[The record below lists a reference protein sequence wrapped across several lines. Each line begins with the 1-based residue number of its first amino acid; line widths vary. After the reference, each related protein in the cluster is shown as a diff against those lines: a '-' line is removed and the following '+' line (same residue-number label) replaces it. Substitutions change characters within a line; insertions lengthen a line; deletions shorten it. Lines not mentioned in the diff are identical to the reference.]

1 MVKRPDKFTAER
13 LVRSDALNMGLTPF
27 SQAFSQE
34 NTPRALAAQKRFMPG
49 VRDSHEAIYIN
60 QRGHGTAQSC
70 ALGGRAMCR
79 KGASTPCCV
88 SYLLPIENL
97 PIFLQCLTLLPQIFQ
112 SSGSV
117 LTTLSNTVWF
127 FTSLCG
133 ARSCTWWTSCAP
145 SNSGC
150 SVMLRWDSER
160 CSVKKPDGEN
170 ISANAAVPSSV
181 SWVGG
186 CDHTV
191 AVLKKGMLPHCGHST
206 MQNRPG
212 RVTKGRNFLS
222 KADKTEEQ
230 FTECGRPGEWDI
242 AALNRFIVIAFRY
255 PTKFWATL

>member
-34 NTPRALAAQKRFMPG
+34 NTPRALAAQKKFMLG

-133 ARSCTWWTSCAP
+133 ARSCT
-145 SNSGC
+145 
-150 SVMLRWDSER
+150 
-160 CSVKKPDGEN
+160 
-170 ISANAAVPSSV
+170 
-181 SWVGG
+181 
-186 CDHTV
+186 
-191 AVLKKGMLPHCGHST
+191 
-206 MQNRPG
+206 
-212 RVTKGRNFLS
+212 
-222 KADKTEEQ
+222 
-230 FTECGRPGEWDI
+230 
-242 AALNRFIVIAFRY
+242 
-255 PTKFWATL
+255 